1 MHQDVYIKYS
11 KSSIM
16 KSMYT
21 AWTSPWIS
29 QKFYTHLNF
38 SLPFE
43 HKENKPTRPP
53 TGLQQTIIADKT
65 EKLHIGEEKSV
76 KGQLCIS

>member
-1 MHQDVYIKYS
+1 MNI
-11 KSSIM
+11 
-16 KSMYT
+16 SMDLTEILY
-21 AWTSPWIS
+21 P
-29 QKFYTHLNF
+29 FEFL

-43 HKENKPTRPP
+43 HKENKPTRPT

-76 KGQLCIS
+76 KGQLCVS